1 MAEEITKPET
11 VVTPPAAEQSAK
23 TYPEEYVKALR
34 EESKERRTSQKAI
47 ESKFKKLI
55 GLKDE
60 DDLSDDKIA
69 AYQTAQQTQLTAA
82 QQKAN
87 EKLLLAE
94 IKSLDGYDPKL
105 VARLLDKSKV
115 KITDDGEVTGLK
127 EALEALALEFPQ
139 VKKMTAAG
147 GGANPPGANG
157 ALTPQQEYDEAYAAA
172 LKNPR
177 DSLLR
182 QKVFALKE
190 RLR

>member
-1 MAEEITKPET
+1 MAESEGIDMPEEITKPET
-11 VVTPPAAEQSAK
+11 VVTPPATEQSAK

-127 EALEALALEFPQ
+127 EAVEALALEFPQ
-139 VKKMTAAG
+139 VKKM
-147 GGANPPGANG
+147 
-157 ALTPQQEYDEAYAAA
+157 
-172 LKNPR
+172 
-177 DSLLR
+177 
-182 QKVFALKE
+182 E
-190 RLR
+190 RLAVGQIHPAQMVH